1 MNLFVFSASSDEEI
15 VLDLVLLA
23 SKDNFF
29 IRLFRHNLH

>member
-29 IRLFRHNLH
+29 YKTV